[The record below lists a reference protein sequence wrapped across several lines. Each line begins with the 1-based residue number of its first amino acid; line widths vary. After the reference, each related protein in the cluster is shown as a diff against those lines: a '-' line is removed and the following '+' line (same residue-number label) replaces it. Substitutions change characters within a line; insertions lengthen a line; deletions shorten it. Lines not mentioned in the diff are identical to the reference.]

1 MQQVLY
7 VLANLMQL
15 DEFES
20 SYIKYINFVI
30 FCLLKY
36 SYIKE
41 KKIQG
46 TFAYIAFCIFFQI
59 GQKSEI
65 ETVATILRQEVLELK
80 AQVNIA
86 GGSKTALE

>member
-59 GQKSEI
+59 IIMLFDQSEV
-65 ETVATILRQEVLELK
+65 TL
-80 AQVNIA
+80 
-86 GGSKTALE
+86 